1 MFIGLIKAGLPDET
15 VRGSTDMVTD
25 LWRQKQNHN
34 RQTSGYPVHPVA
46 VQEEPLVITI
56 DNVDDFVKT
65 NSRPDV
71 FDVKVKA
78 VLKTRDNSS
87 GQREEQGYVGYVD
100 VV

>member
-1 MFIGLIKAGLPDET
+1 M
-15 VRGSTDMVTD
+15 
-25 LWRQKQNHN
+25 
-34 RQTSGYPVHPVA
+34 
-46 VQEEPLVITI
+46 
-56 DNVDDFVKT
+56 DDFVKT